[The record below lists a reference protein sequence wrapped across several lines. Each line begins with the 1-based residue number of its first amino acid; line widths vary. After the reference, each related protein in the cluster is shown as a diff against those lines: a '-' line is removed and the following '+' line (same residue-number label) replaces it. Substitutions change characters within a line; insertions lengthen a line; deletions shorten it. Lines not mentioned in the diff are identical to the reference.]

1 MVSNSSLALALAKR
15 LDKIT
20 FSRHQ
25 NICIRPVFSK
35 VPSKQPKKF
44 PSTANNDTK
53 STLQHTSNIERPDHT
68 TMFTMNLTSTKP
80 AIFCRKI
87 VVQ

>member
-1 MVSNSSLALALAKR
+1 MVSEFILSLSLSQTTRQDHFLQASKHLHSSGVLKSTLETA
-15 LDKIT
+15 
-20 FSRHQ
+20 
-25 NICIRPVFSK
+25 
-35 VPSKQPKKF
+35 KKF